1 MEAVSSFDIPPYGS
15 RTAPKEIKKSL
26 VFSINVHELQPKSS
40 MPLHLVA
47 ELGEL
52 GVLGGRSLGLGTELE
67 SGLL

>member
-1 MEAVSSFDIPPYGS
+1 
-15 RTAPKEIKKSL
+15 
-26 VFSINVHELQPKSS
+26 